1 MKKRNLHTLQLN
13 KKQVSNLNTQSVK
26 GGTSQAQATDIT
38 CNSVPVA
45 EGGLGCHIK

>member
-1 MKKRNLHTLQLN
+1 MKKRNLVSLVLN

-26 GGTSQAQATDIT
+26 GGTSQPQASEVT
-38 CNSVPVA
+38 CNSVPVW

>member
-1 MKKRNLHTLQLN
+1 MKKRNVHTLLLN

-26 GGTSQAQATDIT
+26 GGTSQPQATVYT